1 MERGPQENLVD
12 LNDYNPPV
20 PTYDA
25 TPDYGGSPV
34 MEPIQ
39 GLDASA
45 VVPSWDQ
52 LQQQSAVV
60 AEEENMASDS
70 VTLEFT
76 DSQVSPY
83 ANLSGKIG
91 STSGGTVPAVDAGD
105 GGRLMQQNQPS
116 STDPEFSSAPPGG
129 EALHAS
135 GAQPADP
142 TRTWFWNPR
151 RYQRYFDVDTNEVL
165 KRMRNSLKGPL
176 MPRFLDDIRS
186 NPDLYGPFWVATT
199 VIFITA
205 VTGNLAYYLALG
217 SSASED
223 KSMDWV
229 YDIDKVSLSAL
240 LFYGYVGLIGGG
252 LWAILAYYKSM
263 LSLAHVWCT
272 YGYALTI
279 FLPVAPLCTIN
290 VEWLRWLLVLG
301 ATLMSGLFLL
311 INFQA
316 DVREAAGAKGFM
328 MLAVMGGIHLALG
341 LSLKLFF
348 FQF

>member
-1 MERGPQENLVD
+1 VCGGLV
-12 LNDYNPPV
+12 
-20 PTYDA
+20 TYCPDA
-25 TPDYGGSPV
+25 
-34 MEPIQ
+34 Q
-39 GLDASA
+39 
-45 VVPSWDQ
+45 
-52 LQQQSAVV
+52 
-60 AEEENMASDS
+60 
-70 VTLEFT
+70 
-76 DSQVSPY
+76 
-83 ANLSGKIG
+83 
-91 STSGGTVPAVDAGD
+91 
-105 GGRLMQQNQPS
+105 
-116 STDPEFSSAPPGG
+116 
-129 EALHAS
+129 
-135 GAQPADP
+135 
-142 TRTWFWNPR
+142 
-151 RYQRYFDVDTNEVL
+151 
-165 KRMRNSLKGPL
+165 
-176 MPRFLDDIRS
+176 
-186 NPDLYGPFWVATT
+186 
-199 VIFITA
+199 
-205 VTGNLAYYLALG
+205 
-217 SSASED
+217 
-223 KSMDWV
+223 
-229 YDIDKVSLSAL
+229 VSLSAL